1 MAMTPYPLY
10 TSRGAWA
17 GLLQDGYLYNP
28 QGEWIGWVERDA
40 SVYSVVGEYVGQ
52 LARDFRVLRKRALP
66 EARRLRRQPPERPA
80 GRLPVP
86 ATVPLP
92 PLMAE
97 IGFDTIDV
105 LDEAPERLHTLDAD
119 PAAKDIGE

>member
-1 MAMTPYPLY
+1 MPDFPLY
-10 TSRGAWA
+10 TSRGVWV
-17 GLLQDGYLYNP
+17 GMLIDGYLYNV
-28 QGEWIGWVERDA
+28 QGEWIGWVEHDG
-40 SVYSVVGEYVGQ
+40 SVYSVVGLYVGQ
-52 LARDFRVLRKRALP
+52 LSRDFRVLRRRAQD
-66 EARRLRRQPPERPA
+66 EIAGLRRRPPAAPPERV
-80 GRLPVP
+80 RLP

-105 LDEAPERLHTLDAD
+105 LDEMPGLLHTLDAD